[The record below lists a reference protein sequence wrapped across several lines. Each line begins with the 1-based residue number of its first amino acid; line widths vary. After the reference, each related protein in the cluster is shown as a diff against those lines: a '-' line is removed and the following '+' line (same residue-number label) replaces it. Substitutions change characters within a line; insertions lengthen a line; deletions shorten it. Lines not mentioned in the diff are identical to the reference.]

1 VREALFA
8 FFRRFL
14 LGRPLLGMLFDPRH
28 SDTIGM
34 KIGMNNGVNANKH
47 EWKGLDCHENHI
59 EPV

>member
-1 VREALFA
+1 
-8 FFRRFL
+8 
-14 LGRPLLGMLFDPRH
+14 MLFDPRH

-59 EPV
+59 ELV